1 MKHKA
6 LGAFT
11 LVLYSMM
18 FLLDLTQG
26 QPTTFV
32 NPDFYFDLS

>member
-1 MKHKA
+1 MKKRVA
-6 LGAFT
+6 YGF
-11 LVLYSMM
+11 LVLYSIFFVLM
-18 FLLDLTQG
+18 DLAQG